1 MVFDRKYISHTDLVM
16 VYTKPPVLPGGDVIL
31 FVGTSGD
38 VTFVGTSGDVTFVG
52 TSGDVIFVGTS
63 GDITFVSSTKK

>member
-1 MVFDRKYISHTDLVM
+1 M
-16 VYTKPPVLPGGDVIL
+16 VYTKSPVLPGDASGDVIL
-31 FVGTSGD
+31 
-38 VTFVGTSGDVTFVG
+38 FVGTSGDVTFVG